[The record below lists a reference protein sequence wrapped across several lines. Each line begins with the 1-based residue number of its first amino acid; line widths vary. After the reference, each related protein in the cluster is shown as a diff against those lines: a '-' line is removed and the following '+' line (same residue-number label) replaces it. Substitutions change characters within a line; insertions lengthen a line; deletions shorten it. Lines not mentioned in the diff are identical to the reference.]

1 MNLDTRVILVQTFAQ
16 VQCSVDRSI
25 ALRHVTA
32 SVLVWEG
39 GTLPFYISRVGPY
52 RRYVFY

>member
-1 MNLDTRVILVQTFAQ
+1 MNLDTGVILVQTFAQ

-25 ALRHVTA
+25 ALRRVTA

-39 GTLPFYISRVGPY
+39 GALPFYISRVGPY